1 MELYGQI
8 RKAHKILIE
17 NQKGRAHLG
26 DLGANGKIILKYILK
41 YSLRVWTGFE
51 LCRIG
56 SYGGLL

>member
-1 MELYGQI
+1 ML
-8 RKAHKILIE
+8 RTWTDKKCNKILIE

-26 DLGANGKIILKYILK
+26 DLGAEGKIILKCILK
-41 YSLRVWTGFE
+41 YTLRVRNGFE